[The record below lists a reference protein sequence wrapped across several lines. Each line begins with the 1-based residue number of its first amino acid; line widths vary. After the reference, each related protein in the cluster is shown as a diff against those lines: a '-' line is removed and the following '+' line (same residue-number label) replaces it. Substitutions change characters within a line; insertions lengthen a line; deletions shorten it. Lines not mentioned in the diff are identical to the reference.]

1 MEVYTLTGPS
11 GTGKSF
17 RAMDICKEFNID
29 GVIDDGLFIYKGTV
43 IAGESAK
50 RSGTKIGAIKA
61 AIFNDEEKARKVAHA
76 IKAKRPDSILILGTS
91 DAMADLIIERLE
103 INRFKKGRFKKEPGP
118 GKRVFGKPIKNGKST
133 DGNRLRSTKTKG
145 AKGEVHRIY
154 IEDITTEEERKEAR
168 KQRKNFGKHVI
179 PAPAME
185 LKRSFAGYFLDSLGL
200 FKGRAHAT
208 AERTV
213 VRPSYSYYGDY
224 ILSEKV
230 IEDICELAAEDEPA
244 IRSVIMV
251 TQDPS
256 PEDYVINIALKISS
270 KCSLWDDIMKYQQK
284 VNDMVEDMTAFNV
297 AEVNIEIRGV
307 ENDKY
312 AHLS

>member
-50 RSGTKIGAIKA
+50 RSGTKVGAIKA
-61 AIFNDEEKARKVAHA
+61 AIFNDEEKARKVAAA
-76 IKAKRPDSILILGTS
+76 IKAKRPESILVLGTS
-91 DAMADLIIERLE
+91 DEMADLIIERLE
-103 INRFKKGRFKKEPGP
+103 INRFKKGRFKRIAGP
-118 GKRVFGKPIKNGKST
+118 GKRVFGKDNSKG
-133 DGNRLRSTKTKG
+133 DRLRSTKTKG
-145 AKGEVHRIY
+145 AKGDVHRIY
-154 IEDITTEEERKEAR
+154 IEDSTTEEERAEAQ
-168 KQRKNFGKHVI
+168 KQRKNYGKHVI

-213 VRPSYSYYGDY
+213 VRPTYSYYGDY
-224 ILSEKV
+224 ILSDKV
-230 IEDICELAAEDEPA
+230 ITDICEIAAEDEPY
-244 IRSVIMV
+244 IKGVIMV
-251 TQDPS
+251 NQEPS
-256 PEDYVINIALKISS
+256 PEDYIINIALKISS
-270 KCSLWDDIMKYQQK
+270 RTSLWDDVMKYQKK
-284 VNDMVEDMTAFNV
+284 VNDMVEEMTAFNV
-297 AEVNIEIRGV
+297 SEVNIEIRGV
-307 ENDKY
+307 END
-312 AHLS
+312 

>member
-50 RSGTKIGAIKA
+50 RAGTKVGAIKA
-61 AIFNDEEKARKVAHA
+61 AIFNDEEKAGKVAAA
-76 IKAKRPDSILILGTS
+76 IKAKRPESILVLGTS
-91 DAMADLIIERLE
+91 DEMADLIIERLE
-103 INRFKKGRFKKEPGP
+103 INRFKKGRFKKIAGP
-118 GKRVFGKPIKNGKST
+118 GKRVFGKDNSKG
-133 DGNRLRSTKTKG
+133 DRLRSTKTKG
-145 AKGEVHRIY
+145 AKGDVHRIY
-154 IEDITTEEERKEAR
+154 IEDITTEEERMEAR
-168 KQRKNFGKHVI
+168 KQRKNYGKHVI

-213 VRPSYSYYGDY
+213 VRPTYSYYGDY
-224 ILSEKV
+224 ILSDKV
-230 IEDICELAAEDEPA
+230 ITDICEIAAEDEPA
-244 IRSVIMV
+244 IKGVIMV
-251 TQDPS
+251 NQEPS
-256 PEDYVINIALKISS
+256 PEDYIINIALKISS
-270 KCSLWDDIMKYQQK
+270 RCSLWDDVMKYQKK
-284 VNDMVEDMTAFNV
+284 VNDMVEEMTAFNV
-297 AEVNIEIRGV
+297 SEVNIEIRGV
-307 ENDKY
+307 END
-312 AHLS
+312 

>member
-50 RSGTKIGAIKA
+50 RAGTKVGAIKA
-61 AIFNDEEKARKVAHA
+61 AIFNDEEKARKVAAA
-76 IKAKRPDSILILGTS
+76 IKAKRPESILVLGTS
-91 DAMADLIIERLE
+91 DEMADLIIERLE
-103 INRFKKGRFKKEPGP
+103 INRFKKGRFKRIAGP
-118 GKRVFGKPIKNGKST
+118 GKRVFGKDNSKG
-133 DGNRLRSTKTKG
+133 DRLRSTKTKG
-145 AKGEVHRIY
+145 AKGDVHRIY
-154 IEDITTEEERKEAR
+154 IEDITTEEERTEAR
-168 KQRKNFGKHVI
+168 KQRKNYGKHVI

-213 VRPSYSYYGDY
+213 VRPTYSYYGDY
-224 ILSEKV
+224 ILSDKV
-230 IEDICELAAEDEPA
+230 ITDICEIAAEEEPA
-244 IRSVIMV
+244 IKGVIMV
-251 TQDPS
+251 NQEPS
-256 PEDYVINIALKISS
+256 PEDYIFNIALKISS
-270 KCSLWDDIMKYQQK
+270 RCSLWDDVMKYQKK
-284 VNDMVEDMTAFNV
+284 VNDMVEEMTAFNV
-297 AEVNIEIRGV
+297 SEVNIEIRGV
-307 ENDKY
+307 END
-312 AHLS
+312 

>member
-50 RSGTKIGAIKA
+50 RAGTKVGAIKA
-61 AIFNDEEKARKVAHA
+61 AIFNDEEKARKVAAA
-76 IKAKRPDSILILGTS
+76 IKAKRPESILVLGTS
-91 DAMADLIIERLE
+91 DEMADLIIERLE
-103 INRFKKGRFKKEPGP
+103 INRFKKGRFKRIAGP
-118 GKRVFGKPIKNGKST
+118 GKRVFGKDNSKG
-133 DGNRLRSTKTKG
+133 DRLRSTKTKG
-145 AKGEVHRIY
+145 AKGDVHRIY
-154 IEDITTEEERKEAR
+154 IEDITTEEERTEAR
-168 KQRKNFGKHVI
+168 KQRKNYGKHVI

-213 VRPSYSYYGDY
+213 VRPTYSYYGDY
-224 ILSEKV
+224 ILSDKV
-230 IEDICELAAEDEPA
+230 ITDICEIAAEEEPA
-244 IRSVIMV
+244 IKGVIMV
-251 TQDPS
+251 NQEPS
-256 PEDYVINIALKISS
+256 PEDYIINIALKISS
-270 KCSLWDDIMKYQQK
+270 RCSLWDDVMKYQKK
-284 VNDMVEDMTAFNV
+284 VNDMVEEMTAFNV
-297 AEVNIEIRGV
+297 SEVNIEIRGV
-307 ENDKY
+307 END
-312 AHLS
+312 

>member
-50 RSGTKIGAIKA
+50 RAGTKVGAIKA
-61 AIFNDEEKARKVAHA
+61 AIFNDEEKARKVAAA
-76 IKAKRPDSILILGTS
+76 IKAKRPESILVLGTS
-91 DAMADLIIERLE
+91 DEMADLIIERLE
-103 INRFKKGRFKKEPGP
+103 INRFKKGRFKRIAGP
-118 GKRVFGKPIKNGKST
+118 GKRVFGKDNSKG
-133 DGNRLRSTKTKG
+133 DRLRSTKTKG
-145 AKGEVHRIY
+145 AKGDVHRIY
-154 IEDITTEEERKEAR
+154 IEDITTEEERMEAR
-168 KQRKNFGKHVI
+168 KQRKNYGKHVI

-213 VRPSYSYYGDY
+213 VRPTYSYYGDY
-224 ILSEKV
+224 ILSDKV
-230 IEDICELAAEDEPA
+230 ITDICEIAAEDEPA
-244 IRSVIMV
+244 IKGVIMV
-251 TQDPS
+251 NQEPS
-256 PEDYVINIALKISS
+256 PEDYIINIALKISS
-270 KCSLWDDIMKYQQK
+270 RCSLWDDVMKYQKK
-284 VNDMVEDMTAFNV
+284 VNDMVEEMTAFNV
-297 AEVNIEIRGV
+297 SEVNIEIRGV
-307 ENDKY
+307 END
-312 AHLS
+312 

>member
-50 RSGTKIGAIKA
+50 RAGTKVGAIKA
-61 AIFNDEEKARKVAHA
+61 AIFNDEEKARKVAAA
-76 IKAKRPDSILILGTS
+76 IKAKRPESILVLGTS
-91 DAMADLIIERLE
+91 DEMADLIIERLE
-103 INRFKKGRFKKEPGP
+103 INRFKKGRFKRIAGP
-118 GKRVFGKPIKNGKST
+118 GKRVFGKDNSKG
-133 DGNRLRSTKTKG
+133 DRLRSTKTKG
-145 AKGEVHRIY
+145 AKGDVHRIY
-154 IEDITTEEERKEAR
+154 IEDITTEEERTEAR
-168 KQRKNFGKHVI
+168 KQRKNYGKHVI

-213 VRPSYSYYGDY
+213 VRPTYSYYGDY
-224 ILSEKV
+224 ILSDKV
-230 IEDICELAAEDEPA
+230 ITDICEIAAEDEPA
-244 IRSVIMV
+244 IKGVIMV
-251 TQDPS
+251 NQEPS
-256 PEDYVINIALKISS
+256 PEDYIINIALKISS
-270 KCSLWDDIMKYQQK
+270 RCSLWDDVMKYQKK
-284 VNDMVEDMTAFNV
+284 VNDMVEEMMAFNV
-297 AEVNIEIRGV
+297 SEVNIEIRGV
-307 ENDKY
+307 END
-312 AHLS
+312 

>member
-50 RSGTKIGAIKA
+50 RAGTKVGAIKA
-61 AIFNDEEKARKVAHA
+61 AIFNDEEKAGKVAAA
-76 IKAKRPDSILILGTS
+76 IKAKRPESILVLGTS
-91 DAMADLIIERLE
+91 DEMADLIIERLE
-103 INRFKKGRFKKEPGP
+103 INRFKKGRFKRIAGP
-118 GKRVFGKPIKNGKST
+118 GKRVFGKDNSKG
-133 DGNRLRSTKTKG
+133 DRLRSTKTKG
-145 AKGEVHRIY
+145 AKGDVHRIY
-154 IEDITTEEERKEAR
+154 IEDITTEEERTEAR
-168 KQRKNFGKHVI
+168 KQRKNYGKHVI

-213 VRPSYSYYGDY
+213 VRPTYSYYGDY
-224 ILSEKV
+224 ILSDKV
-230 IEDICELAAEDEPA
+230 ITDICEIAAEGEPA
-244 IRSVIMV
+244 IKGVIMV
-251 TQDPS
+251 NQEPS
-256 PEDYVINIALKISS
+256 PEDYIINIALKISS
-270 KCSLWDDIMKYQQK
+270 RCSLWDDVMKYQKK
-284 VNDMVEDMTAFNV
+284 VNDMVEEMTAFNV
-297 AEVNIEIRGV
+297 SEVNIEIRGV
-307 ENDKY
+307 END
-312 AHLS
+312 

>member
-50 RSGTKIGAIKA
+50 RAGTKVGAIKA
-61 AIFNDEEKARKVAHA
+61 AIFNDEEKARKVAAA
-76 IKAKRPDSILILGTS
+76 IKAKRPESILVLGTS
-91 DAMADLIIERLE
+91 DEMADLIIERLE
-103 INRFKKGRFKKEPGP
+103 INRFKKGRFKRIAGP
-118 GKRVFGKPIKNGKST
+118 GKRVFGKDNSKG
-133 DGNRLRSTKTKG
+133 DRLRSTKTKG
-145 AKGEVHRIY
+145 AKGDVHRIY
-154 IEDITTEEERKEAR
+154 IEDITTEEERTEAR
-168 KQRKNFGKHVI
+168 KQRKNYGKHVI

-213 VRPSYSYYGDY
+213 VRPTYSYYGDY
-224 ILSEKV
+224 ILSDKV
-230 IEDICELAAEDEPA
+230 ITDICEIAAEEEPA
-244 IRSVIMV
+244 IKGVIMV
-251 TQDPS
+251 NQEPS
-256 PEDYVINIALKISS
+256 PEDYIINIALKISS
-270 KCSLWDDIMKYQQK
+270 RCSLWDDVMKYQKK
-284 VNDMVEDMTAFNV
+284 VNDMVEEMTAFNV
-297 AEVNIEIRGV
+297 SEVNIEIRGG
-307 ENDKY
+307 END
-312 AHLS
+312 